1 MKRTWIG
8 KYYDNNGVSQEDE
21 FPFKIEVLID
31 SDLSFT
37 GNAWEEEFYSLSQS
51 MIDVRGFI
59 NEGHINFIK
68 KYPFRYEVDENDKPF
83 VDKSEAGHEVQY
95 DGYWNN
101 DLKKWEGEWEV
112 SLGIINEKQDSY
124 TEEVIF
130 GKFEMK

>member
-8 KYYDNNGVSQEDE
+8 KYYDNNGVNQEDE

-83 VDKSEAGHEVQY
+83 IDKSEAGHEVQY

-101 DLKKWEGEWEV
+101 ELKKWEGEWEV

>member
-8 KYYDNNGVSQEDE
+8 KYYDNNGVNQEDE